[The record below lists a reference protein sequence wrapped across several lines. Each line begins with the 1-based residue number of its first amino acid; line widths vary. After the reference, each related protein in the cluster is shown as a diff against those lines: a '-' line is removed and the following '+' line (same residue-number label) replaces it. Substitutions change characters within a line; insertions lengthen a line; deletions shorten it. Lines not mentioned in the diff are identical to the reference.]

1 MHRFLVYALLFAI
14 ILQPADIVSSDNSLN
29 IVNVTHSYEFGK
41 SLIISATLPEPGTIH
56 NISLLIQPDNQQSR
70 QIPLSIENAG
80 ALHAV
85 YDLSVNSIDP
95 FTRVYYWFEA
105 ELSDGTIST
114 SPSYWFDYLDN
125 RYDWKTNSTS
135 MFDIYWTNGDAS
147 YGQKL
152 QQIARSGL
160 ERATQLIPVVPD
172 LPISIYIY
180 PDEASLQSVLTLGSQ
195 AWVNGYTYLSSNRIL
210 VADSTPLE
218 DVTDIERTIPH
229 EIMHL
234 LQYQIAGSNYSNAP
248 AWLTEGLATQTELYA
263 NPELQRSLS
272 AAAKAGTLTPLSQ
285 LCLGIS
291 KDANQALVNYAQSGS
306 LVDYAQQTFGNQVL
320 VTMLQNS
327 STGLNC
333 DQNVKSALGISQQ
346 QLEIDWLNAI
356 NGSGTGT
363 SSGNIL
369 FWVGIPAL
377 LIFSA
382 IVVFFIRRR
391 KMQPDSDS

>member
-1 MHRFLVYALLFAI
+1 VHRFLVYALLFAI

-29 IVNVTHSYEFGK
+29 LVNVTHSYEFGK
-41 SLIISATLPEPGTIH
+41 SLTISATLPQPGTVR
-56 NISLLIQPDNQQSR
+56 NISLLIQPDNQESR
-70 QIPLSIENAG
+70 QTPLTIENAG
-80 ALHAV
+80 EIRTV
-85 YDLSVNSIDP
+85 YDLSSNSIAP
-95 FTRVYYWFEA
+95 FSRVYYWFEA
-105 ELSDGTIST
+105 ELNDGTMST
-114 SPSYWFDYLDN
+114 SPAYWFDYLDN
-125 RYDWKTNSTS
+125 RYDWKTNSTG
-135 MFDIYWTNGDAS
+135 MFNIYWTNGDAS

-160 ERATQLIPVVPD
+160 ERATQLIPVVPN

-180 PDEASLQSVLTLGSQ
+180 PDEASFQSVLTLGSQ

-210 VADSTPLE
+210 VTDSTPFE
-218 DVTDIERTIPH
+218 DVTDVERTIPH

-263 NPELQRSLS
+263 NPELQRSLLS
-272 AAAKAGTLTPLSQ
+272 AVKAGSLSPLSQ

-306 LVDYAQQTFGNQVL
+306 LVDYIQQNYGNQIF

-327 STGLNC
+327 VSGLNC
-333 DQNVKSALGISQQ
+333 DQNVKSTLGISQQ
-346 QLEIDWLNAI
+346 QLEIDWLNSI
-356 NGSGTGT
+356 SGSGTGT

-377 LIFSA
+377 LIFSG
-382 IVVFFIRRR
+382 IVVFLIRRR